1 MKDCVRMEYMDIK
14 LIALDLDGTLLDE
27 KKHLSE
33 KNRKVLMR
41 CIEKG
46 IFVVPT
52 TGRTVIGI
60 PKEVLSI
67 PGVRYAITVNGAM
80 VEDLQGKRV
89 LHEELLSAEK
99 TLQVLEITKK
109 YPVMYDVYMKGRGKS
124 EQRFLDHMDQY
135 NIKPEIQDLVRRTR
149 DVVDDICQYV
159 AQGAENVDKVNMF
172 FGDMQVREMVREEL
186 KKIPEIIVT
195 SSMKNNL
202 EINSANATKGNGIL
216 ALAKSLGVSPEQTMA
231 FGDGENDISMIQMA
245 HFGVAMGNASSFLQS
260 QADYVTLSN
269 EQDGVA
275 AAIEKF
281 VLCE

>member
-1 MKDCVRMEYMDIK
+1 MDIK

-99 TLQVLEITKK
+99 TLQVLEIAKK

-149 DVVDDICQYV
+149 DVVDDICQHV

-172 FGDMQVREMVREEL
+172 FGDMQVREVVREEL
-186 KKIPEIIVT
+186 KKIPGIIVT

-202 EINSANATKGNGIL
+202 EINSENATKGSGIL

>member
-1 MKDCVRMEYMDIK
+1 
-14 LIALDLDGTLLDE
+14 
-27 KKHLSE
+27 
-33 KNRKVLMR
+33 
-41 CIEKG
+41 
-46 IFVVPT
+46 
-52 TGRTVIGI
+52 
-60 PKEVLSI
+60 
-67 PGVRYAITVNGAM
+67 
-80 VEDLQGKRV
+80 
-89 LHEELLSAEK
+89 
-99 TLQVLEITKK
+99 
-109 YPVMYDVYMKGRGKS
+109 MYDVYMKGRGKS

-149 DVVDDICQYV
+149 DVVDDICQHV

-172 FGDMQVREMVREEL
+172 FGDMQVREVVREEL
-186 KKIPEIIVT
+186 KKIPGIIVT

-202 EINSANATKGNGIL
+202 EINSENATKGSGIL